1 MGIGK
6 ISNGIPILIDLKE
19 FDEAPGPNCMSFG
32 FGIKTLIN
40 SIEAVGLINTPF
52 VTRNRE
58 GCLYIVAGY
67 RRIMALK
74 AMKYGRID
82 CIDLSDSGLSAL
94 EMLLFNLYDNITI
107 RRFNEV
113 EKGMILNRLMLYMS
127 KENIEK
133 HYMQLLGI
141 NNRRELDILMRI
153 EELNETTKKS
163 IADGALS
170 ANTIG
175 FIQELDNRS
184 RSVIL
189 KWISDLIL
197 NFNQQLK
204 YIDYLIDISI
214 KEGKSTADIMDED
227 RFLRLLKEKDLNTPQ
242 KARKMLKVLRT
253 RRFPFLTNSEKEFD
267 KRIKGLRFPDGVSI
281 GHSPFFEGQAYRLE
295 IVFKD
300 GRELKEKIDTLART
314 EGLNSIRDPWREDS

>member
-1 MGIGK
+1 MGIK
-6 ISNGIPILIDLKE
+6 MISNGIPILVNLEE

-58 GCLYIVAGY
+58 GRLDIVAGY

-74 AMKYGRID
+74 AMKYDRIN

-94 EMLLFNLYDNITI
+94 EKLLFNLYDNISI

-113 EKGMILNRLMLYMS
+113 EKGMILKRMMLYIS
-127 KENIEK
+127 KENIEM

-141 NNRRELDILMRI
+141 KNRREIDILMKI
-153 EELNETTKKS
+153 DEFNETIKKS
-163 IADGALS
+163 IADGAIS
-170 ANTIG
+170 TNTIG
-175 FIQELDNRS
+175 LLYDFDNRS
-184 RSVIL
+184 SSFIL
-189 KWISDLIL
+189 KCISDLRL

-214 KEGKSTADIMDED
+214 KEGKSITDIMDED
-227 RFLRLLKEKDLNTPQ
+227 WFLELLKDEDLNTPQ
-242 KARKMLKVLRT
+242 KARKMLNLLRV
-253 RRFPFLTNSEKEFD
+253 RRFPFLTNNEKEFD
-267 KRIKGLRFPDGVSI
+267 KRIKGLRFPVGVSI
-281 GHSPFFEGQAYRLE
+281 KHSPFFEGQDFRLE

-300 GRELKEKIDTLART
+300 GKELKEKIDTLAQA
-314 EGLNSIRDPWREDS
+314 EGLNGIRDPWREDS